1 MGNSFP
7 ITDNNYYIY
16 KRIASTD
23 VWDIAPALTMK
34 TSKIEALSAFKHEV
48 YCFGLGNSKYIDTK
62 AIYLYHGKT
71 RISKAVMN
79 SENKQLEIWSTAVR
93 QYIRC
98 DEKSQQTGKTIKYE
112 RLFQNKFQENFVWI
126 NSQKIG
132 FALIK

>member
-1 MGNSFP
+1 MGNSLSV
-7 ITDNNYYIY
+7 IDNNYYIY

-48 YCFGLGNSKYIDTK
+48 YCFGLVNSKYIDTK